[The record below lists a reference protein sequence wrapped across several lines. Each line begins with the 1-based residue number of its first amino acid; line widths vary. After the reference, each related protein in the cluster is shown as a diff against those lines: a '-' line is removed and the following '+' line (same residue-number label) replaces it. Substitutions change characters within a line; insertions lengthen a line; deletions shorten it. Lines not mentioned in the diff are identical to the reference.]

1 LWRPKYV
8 AAPQN
13 AEAMKKAVARSRN
26 IGAYVAIM
34 AARGG
39 GLGLVSARC
48 LSFPVGLASARV
60 YRAEKSRFF

>member
-1 LWRPKYV
+1 
-8 AAPQN
+8 
-13 AEAMKKAVARSRN
+13 MKKAVARSRN